1 MLTVSDGS
9 EDVLGEVVDRRYSAM
24 SLLWRVD
31 DWGELIA
38 PRITAAQKSTR
49 ASCCALRKS
58 WPARD
63 QLSLAPT
70 LISISSRAVAVTG
83 ALSYRLLVIC
93 FPMKRVRLQ
102 QWSGSALCPRSRPA
116 RSYDLAT
123 PLYSLQ
129 RCRHQTTASIS
140 SSSFGADDVPPSMIQ
155 ARSESIPQTQTNS
168 SRVRSSAKL
177 AALHARLSLPQ
188 KVPLETLAR
197 TLIDATAVGQPA
209 LNNASL
215 AILGGELLSYYTS
228 EYIIAQYPRLPLAVV
243 FAAMYAYCGPKALA
257 AITRE
262 WGVEHA
268 AHPGKEV
275 DPGYLQFQRVP
286 PQPKE
291 QEFKLGPDTVGIEG
305 HGKFRQGIS
314 NRAVRSNE
322 FGDVPLRYHSAEAQA
337 QRQEQQDQGSQ
348 GVTAEQASTSFV
360 RAVVGAIHLHAG
372 RGAAKQFFKDHF
384 RSRQLNMSSLFQFKY
399 PSKDLTMLCRREGFQ
414 PPVARILAETGRKS
428 RHPVFVVGVF
438 SGNDKLGEGAGA
450 SLDEAKMR
458 SCVAALKGWYL
469 YSPLEVRV
477 PSDMEEV
484 DAKPWQPIL
493 VDSGDVVV

>member
-1 MLTVSDGS
+1 
-9 EDVLGEVVDRRYSAM
+9 M
-24 SLLWRVD
+24 SLLSRVN
-31 DWGELIA
+31 DWSVRRELKMPRYYGGGGVFNSFIWLKSKSRRKSCHARDHSLPHTYA
-38 PRITAAQKSTR
+38 PFHLTRSLAVTR
-49 ASCCALRKS
+49 AF
-58 WPARD
+58 P
-63 QLSLAPT
+63 
-70 LISISSRAVAVTG
+70 
-83 ALSYRLLVIC
+83 YRLWVIS

-102 QWSGSALCPRSRPA
+102 QWGGSVLCPRTRPT
-116 RSYDLAT
+116 RSYDLST

-140 SSSFGADDVPPSMIQ
+140 SSSLNANDVPPSVIK
-155 ARSESIPQTQTNS
+155 ASPESIPQVRAQ
-168 SRVRSSAKL
+168 SRSRSSAKL

-197 TLIDATAVGQPA
+197 TLIDGSVRSHSKHSDAS
-209 LNNASL
+209 NASL

-268 AHPGKEV
+268 AYPGREV
-275 DPGYLQFQRVP
+275 DPGYLQFERVP

-291 QEFKLGPDTVGIEG
+291 EVFKLGPDTVGVEG
-305 HGKFRQGIS
+305 HGTDRKGIS
-314 NRAVRSNE
+314 SRAVRSNE
-322 FGDVPLRYHSAEAQA
+322 FGDVVLSYHSPEAEQL
-337 QRQEQQDQGSQ
+337 RKEERRTQ
-348 GVTAEQASTSFV
+348 GVTAEQASTNFV
-360 RAVVGAIHLHAG
+360 RALVGAIHLHAG
-372 RGAAKQFFKDHF
+372 RAAAKQFFKDHF
-384 RSRQLNMSSLFQFKY
+384 RSRQLNMSSLFQFKN

-428 RHPVFVVGVF
+428 RHPVYVVGVF

-477 PSDMEEV
+477 PSDMEEP